1 MLFTEM
7 TSVRVFGDVLNRV
20 RVVNDAMVFMQVDLP
35 MSDMLGLTLSPIGSI
50 AFADQQGIDSQF
62 SK

>member
-20 RVVNDAMVFMQVDLP
+20 RVVNDAMVFMQVDCH
-35 MSDMLGLTLSPIGSI
+35 MSDMLGLTVSLIGSI
-50 AFADQQGIDSQF
+50 AVADQHGIDSQF